1 MSLSLNCI
9 GENLP
14 GQGQRRLCS
23 GLGHG
28 GFSPSLSP
36 ISWLRTLVSV
46 LPPCLPAVN
55 TCIKQPFPFKVLHAG
70 GRRACRPAAPLFG
83 NVSAY
88 NNLIDRDLSPFS
100 LAEVGLLCLR
110 FLPGPPPSPHPHIP
124 THCGVTD
131 LRQSGVGGGVF
142 GEVGGR
148 EALCKVWAWSRM
160 GGKSD

>member
-110 FLPGPPPSPHPHIP
+110 FLPGPPLFPSPPHPH
-124 THCGVTD
+124 TLWSYRFTAVG
-131 LRQSGVGGGVF
+131 RGGGLF